1 MPYLKIDGFT
11 GIIPKT
17 TAGLLPESAAQVAT
31 NLRLESGA
39 IQPWYGEVEVFD
51 PAITPHAQS
60 IYLFSG
66 PTGAEPVWLVSQT
79 DEDIVPGPVADL
91 DEFRLYYTSPAFA
104 PRKTNWAMAT
114 STGKPPYPNAYYEM
128 GTPGPV
134 VAPVLKA
141 SGGGKAPV
149 ETRAYIYTFL
159 TVFGTVVEE
168 SAPSNAAL
176 VTCNAA
182 GDTVTVSGFEAP
194 PAGLYNYKFLRIYRS
209 VTGSTSANYQLVA
222 EVPIGTQSYD
232 DKLPVEELGLIIASS
247 YFTPPPKELHGLV
260 AMPGG
265 FLAGFVGNQVWFSE
279 PYIPHAWP
287 SIYMQTTDYPIVGMA
302 VIGTSLVVLTDRYPY
317 IFTGSTPTGITP
329 DKLGLLE
336 PCVSKRSI
344 TTDQFGA
351 IYASP
356 NGLVSLSLGG
366 QEVVT
371 QKLIRRD
378 QWQSYGPETMF
389 GEIYNNMYVGF
400 YQNPDAQYRTLVMY
414 RNDNPP
420 LSVYDFP
427 GAASFIEPS
436 TGFLYGVNAGDGK
449 IYRLDAAP
457 AAPTRSY
464 IWKSKLFVPP
474 SPCSFAWIQVL
485 ADFANHTLIERPIK
499 VRLFVDREFFYEFV
513 PQSTEPIRLPAVKRG
528 YSWEIELVGTM
539 PVLRVLMATSVADL
553 KGIA

>member
-1 MPYLKIDGFT
+1 MPYLKIEGFT
-11 GIIPKT
+11 GIIPKL
-17 TAGLLPESAAQVAT
+17 TAGMLPDNGAQVAK
-31 NLRLESGA
+31 NLRLESEA

-51 PAITPHAQS
+51 PRLNPRAAN
-60 IYLFSG
+60 IYLFLG
-66 PTGAEPVWLVSQT
+66 PPEEKPIWLASPDDV
-79 DEDIVPGPVADL
+79 DYVPGPVADL
-91 DEFRLYYTSPAFA
+91 DEFRLYYTSPAFP
-104 PRKTNWAMAT
+104 PRKTNWEMAT
-114 STGKPPYPNAYYEM
+114 VYGGPPYPNTYYEM
-128 GTPGPV
+128 GTPGPTK
-134 VAPVLKA
+134 APELSA
-141 SGGGKAPV
+141 SGEGEEPV

-159 TVFGTVVEE
+159 TVFGDVVEE
-168 SAPSNAAL
+168 SAPSNAGL
-176 VTCNAA
+176 ITCNTA

-194 PAGLYNYKFLRIYRS
+194 PVGLYNYQFMRIYRS
-209 VTGSTSANYQLVA
+209 VTGASSANYQLVV
-222 EVPIGTQSYD
+222 ELPIGTESYED
-232 DKLPVEELGLIIASS
+232 SLTVAELGLIITSS
-247 YFTPPPKELHGLV
+247 YFTPPPKELQGLV

-287 SIYMQTTDYPIVGMA
+287 SIYMQTTDYPIVGLA
-302 VIGTSLVVLTDRYPY
+302 VVGTSLVVLTDRYPY

-366 QEVVT
+366 QENVT

-400 YQNPDAQYRTLVMY
+400 YRNPDAEYRTLVMY

-427 GAASFIEPS
+427 GTASFIEPT
-436 TGFLYGVNAGDGK
+436 TGSLFGVNAVDGK
-449 IYRLDAAP
+449 IYRLDASP
-457 AAPTRSY
+457 NAPTREY
-464 IWKSKLFVPP
+464 TWKSKLFVLPE
-474 SPCSFAWIQVL
+474 PCSFAWVQVL
-485 ADFANHTLIERPIK
+485 ADFAQYSTQQRPLK
-499 VRLFVDREFFYEFV
+499 VRLYVDREFFYEFE
-513 PQSTEPIRLPAVKRG
+513 PQSAEPIRLPAVKRG
-528 YSWEIELVGTM
+528 YSWEVELTGTM
-539 PVLRVLMATSVADL
+539 PVLRILMATTVAEL
-553 KGIA
+553 KGLS